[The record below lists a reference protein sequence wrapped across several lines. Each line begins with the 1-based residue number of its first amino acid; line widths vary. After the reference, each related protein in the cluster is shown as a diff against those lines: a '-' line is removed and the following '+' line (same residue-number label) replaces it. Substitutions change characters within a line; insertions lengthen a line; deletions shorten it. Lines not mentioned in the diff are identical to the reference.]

1 MSTYKVTMFILGCGL
16 YTKEVEYVDA
26 PNEERAEELALW
38 HRDGYGIY
46 STSLVNEECGNLTE
60 QQVEGVKERVSYL
73 IGLIITDH
81 VECGNVTDA
90 ILKEVCEDISE
101 TADWGGLE
109 DDECCEGDIDIA
121 VSRVMY
127 RKVFGE

>member
-1 MSTYKVTMFILGCGL
+1 MPTYKVTMFILGCGL
-16 YTKEVEYVDA
+16 ITKEVEYITA
-26 PNEERAEELALW
+26 PTEKDAEEEALW

-46 STSLVNEECGNLTE
+46 STSIVNEEYGNLTE
-60 QQVEGVKERVSYL
+60 KQIEGVKERVSYL
-73 IGLIITDH
+73 IGLIITDSI
-81 VECGNVTDA
+81 ECGDVTHA

-101 TADWGGLE
+101 TADWFRLD